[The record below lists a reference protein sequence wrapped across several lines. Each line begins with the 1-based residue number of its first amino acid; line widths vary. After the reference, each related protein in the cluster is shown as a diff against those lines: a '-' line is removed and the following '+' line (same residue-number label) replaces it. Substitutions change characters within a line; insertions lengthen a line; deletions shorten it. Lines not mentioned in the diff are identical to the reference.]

1 MDDRTY
7 DSNTWHDEPG
17 ANTGD
22 ARENDPSA
30 PGFTDERD
38 RVFRSQFQHA
48 NRSTR
53 TGPEPMR
60 SDRSVADSSNVS
72 VRREATEFEKIETDL
87 ENGWL
92 NVRVGNGQWASAPDV
107 PALESDPARQGRID
121 GLPPAG
127 TTPSHDRASFTDPL
141 PGNTDPTDPG
151 SIEHSM

>member
-7 DSNTWHDEPG
+7 DSNTWRDETG

-53 TGPEPMR
+53 TGGAPLR
-60 SDRSVADSSNVS
+60 FDRSVADSSNVS
-72 VRREATEFEKIETDL
+72 MGGEAIEFEKIETDL

-92 NVRVGNGQWASAPDV
+92 NVRVGNGPWASAPDL
-107 PALESDPARQGRID
+107 PAPEGDPARQGRVD

-127 TTPSHDRASFTDPL
+127 TTPSHDRASYTDPL
-141 PGNTDPTDPG
+141 PNNTDPTDPV
-151 SIEHSM
+151 SVERST